1 MPLFDVDS
9 TVLDLREL
17 KLALRHAVRLATAH
31 TPVGDVRPFAEL
43 MEASGGTVPEAM
55 APLPN
60 VPPRLNRL
68 REQAHRLAVVT
79 QSARA
84 TGEQHLC
91 GAGAD
96 RTVSPLTDLDL

>member
-1 MPLFDVDS
+1 MALALFDVDS

-60 VPPRLNRL
+60 VPPGLNRL

-79 QSARA
+79 QSPGRPASSTSAAPAPTGPSAR
-84 TGEQHLC
+84 
-91 GAGAD
+91 
-96 RTVSPLTDLDL
+96 